1 MKLRTLIFWLHLTA
15 GVVAGSVILMMSVT
29 GVLLA
34 FERQIVAATER
45 SLRTVQPPASD
56 APRLG
61 LDAAVAR
68 ARQAVPDGM
77 PTSVTLH
84 ADPTATIAVAFES
97 ERLVFVNPYTGAVQ
111 GEGATRLRRTFH
123 ALTDWHRWL
132 GMHGEGRATG
142 RMITG
147 VCNAAFVVLIVT
159 GLYLWW
165 PRRWRLSAFRA
176 VTQPSLRLRGRARD
190 WNWHNTVG
198 FWSAP
203 ALLVIAL
210 TGLVMSYQWASN
222 LLYTLT
228 GSEPPTP
235 QRRLPTMARG
245 SGPAELT
252 PGSIVTAHDGDTGD
266 QGRVEAGSPGRPH
279 GRSDD
284 DSEPRS
290 AELSPGLGVLFN
302 LAAQYAPQWRRITL
316 RLPPRGTPHV
326 TMMIEEAATRHPYP
340 RSILTLDAATAAVVK
355 WEPYAGQ
362 NLGRTLRLWVRPVH
376 TGEAGGPIGQTIAA
390 LASAGGAVLVWTGL
404 ALAWRRLVGR
414 LRRGRAIAV
423 GAPTGAHAPST
434 TLPHNAGAGTCGL
447 AGDGQRRR

>member
-1 MKLRTLIFWLHLTA
+1 MRLRTLIFWLHLAA
-15 GVVAGSVILMMSVT
+15 GVVAGSVILIMSVT

-45 SLRTVQPPASD
+45 SLRAVQPPASD

-68 ARQAVPDGM
+68 ARQALPDGM

-84 ADPTATIAVAFES
+84 ADPTAAIAVAFEA
-97 ERLVFVNPYTGAVQ
+97 ERLVFVNPYTGAVL

-132 GMHGEGRATG
+132 GMYGEGRATG
-142 RMITG
+142 RSITG
-147 VCNAAFVVLIVT
+147 VCNAAFVVLIPT
-159 GLYLWW
+159 GLWLWW
-165 PRRWRLSAFRA
+165 PRRWTRVALRA
-176 VTQPSLRLRGRARD
+176 VTLPGLKLHGRARD

-210 TGLVMSYQWASN
+210 TGLVMSYPWASN
-222 LLYTLT
+222 LLYTLA

-235 QRRLPTMARG
+235 QRHLPTMARG
-245 SGPAELT
+245 NDPAELT
-252 PGSIVTAHDGDTGD
+252 PGSIVTVHGGGAGG
-266 QGRVEAGSPGRPH
+266 QGHVEAAFPGRPH

-284 DSEPRS
+284 GGMPRS
-290 AELSPGLGVLFN
+290 ATLGVLFN

-316 RLPPRGTPHV
+316 RVPPRGTPHV

-376 TGEAGGPIGQTIAA
+376 TGEAGGLIGQAIAA

-404 ALAWRRLVGR
+404 ALAWRRLVSR
-414 LRRGRAIAV
+414 LRRERTVIANM
-423 GAPTGAHAPST
+423 PTGGDARSA
-434 TLPHNAGAGTCGL
+434 TLPHNAGAGKRGV
-447 AGDGQRRR
+447 AGDGQRHRS